1 MTVAL
6 NAGFTSPLH
15 NRYNP
20 VVRFSTQAIPLKLST
35 FATDISQNG
44 STSLLLSSKRRLVV
58 SCSETNDN
66 SITTTSV
73 DPPSSDSVKPG
84 SESVVKSGNNGSAKR
99 APLTARERLRAAR
112 VLSRYTEATPKPS
125 RPKMGSQ
132 ILDVLKESDKKSNRK
147 PGLPEAPTNMLDD
160 SRRGMPKKGLT
171 FDFPGGSD
179 ILVIAFSFVF
189 ISTVMFATT
198 FVVWKLGAIH
208 FNEN

>member
-1 MTVAL
+1 MAVAL
-6 NAGFTSPLH
+6 NAGFTSPL
-15 NRYNP
+15 YNGTHQVLSFTTQVSHIKP
-20 VVRFSTQAIPLKLST
+20 SPFISTRLSH
-35 FATDISQNG
+35 
-44 STSLLLSSKRRLVV
+44 SSRRRLVV
-58 SCSETNDN
+58 SCLDTNDK
-66 SITTTSV
+66 SIIDS
-73 DPPSSDSVKPG
+73 PPSDSKNPE
-84 SESVVKSGNNGSAKR
+84 SEPVESSNNVSEKR

-160 SRRGMPKKGLT
+160 SKRGMPKKGLT
-171 FDFPGGSD
+171 FDLPGSAD

>member
-1 MTVAL
+1 MAVAL
-6 NAGFTSPLH
+6 NAGFSSPLH
-15 NRYNP
+15 NRSNK
-20 VVRFSTQAIPLKLST
+20 VRSFTTQATPLKPSP
-35 FATDISQNG
+35 FAFHISLNG
-44 STSLLLSSKRRLVV
+44 STSLLLSSKRRLVL
-58 SCSETNDN
+58 SCLETNDN
-66 SITTTSV
+66 SITSTSV
-73 DPPSSDSVKPG
+73 DTSSSDSNKPA
-84 SESVVKSGNNGSAKR
+84 SESVESGNNGSAKR

-125 RPKMGSQ
+125 KPKMGSQ
-132 ILDVLKESDKKSNRK
+132 ILEVLKESDKKSNRK

-171 FDFPGGSD
+171 FDLPGSAD

>member
-1 MTVAL
+1 MVVVH
-6 NAGFTSPLH
+6 NAGFSSPLR
-15 NRYNP
+15 NRTNP
-20 VVRFSTQAIPLKLST
+20 VVRLSTQATPLKPWPFT
-35 FATDISQNG
+35 FHISLNS
-44 STSLLLSSKRRLVV
+44 STSLSFSSKTRLVL
-58 SCSETNDN
+58 SRSETNDN

-73 DPPSSDSVKPG
+73 DDPPSEPVEPS
-84 SESVVKSGNNGSAKR
+84 NNGSAKR

-125 RPKMGSQ
+125 KPKMGSQ
-132 ILDVLKESDKKSNRK
+132 ILEVLKESDKKSNRK

-160 SRRGMPKKGLT
+160 SKRGMPKKGLT
-171 FDFPGGSD
+171 FDLPGSAD

>member
-1 MTVAL
+1 MAVAV

-15 NRYNP
+15 NRSHP
-20 VVRFSTQAIPLKLST
+20 VVRFSTQVKPLKPSPLPFHTSP
-35 FATDISQNG
+35 S
-44 STSLLLSSKRRLVV
+44 SLLPSKTSLVSSCLK
-58 SCSETNDN
+58 SNEDP
-66 SITTTSV
+66 ITTTSV
-73 DPPSSDSVKPG
+73 NDPPP
-84 SESVVKSGNNGSAKR
+84 SEPVEPSNNNGSATKR

-125 RPKMGSQ
+125 KPKMGSQ
-132 ILDVLKESDKKSNRK
+132 ILEVLKESDKKSNRK

-160 SRRGMPKKGLT
+160 SKRGMPKKGLT
-171 FDFPGGSD
+171 FDLPGSAD

-198 FVVWKLGAIH
+198 YVVWKLGGIH